1 MKVKWGKTQ
10 KFVLGSYG
18 SCAMH
23 SIIVQQSCISK
34 YEVVQAADNKG
45 KFQTGRK
52 CCKNFN
58 QREITHRQ
66 YEVEFWFFHTAFCIT
81 VTNTN
86 AKFHVNQFRPIFSYH
101 LCRSM

>member
-1 MKVKWGKTQ
+1 MTKYYSGHPRNDIRMKVKWGKTQ

-23 SIIVQQSCISK
+23 SIIVHQSCISK

-45 KFQTGRK
+45 KFHTGRK

-58 QREITHRQ
+58 QREITH
-66 YEVEFWFFHTAFCIT
+66 
-81 VTNTN
+81 
-86 AKFHVNQFRPIFSYH
+86 
-101 LCRSM
+101 